1 MKGSILLLFLAFLI
15 GAWITLYAKR
25 TRDKKR
31 LQKDTKEILLER
43 FKGAAMPAPHDG
55 QKTVGTEEMSDL
67 SQKIKG
73 SRKRVYP
80 YHSKEYRNSKERRK
94 SRVPD
99 GITFRFIDRRQS
111 DEPYYHGPE
120 RRSGMDR
127 RGKIWDRRKP
137 LAFQYS

>member
-1 MKGSILLLFLAFLI
+1 MKDGILLLFLALLI
-15 GAWITLYAKR
+15 GAWITLHAKR
-25 TRDKKR
+25 TKDKKR

-43 FKGAAMPAPHDG
+43 FKDAVMPARNDG
-55 QKTVGTEEMSDL
+55 QKAVGTEEISDL
-67 SQKIKG
+67 RQEIKG
-73 SRKRVYP
+73 SRKSVYP
-80 YHSKEYRNSKERRK
+80 YHQKEYRSGEERRK

-99 GITFRFIDRRQS
+99 GVTFEFVDRRQS
-111 DEPYYHGPE
+111 DDPYYSGPE

>member
-55 QKTVGTEEMSDL
+55 QKTVDTEEISDL
-67 SQKIKG
+67 AQKIKG

-80 YHSKEYRNSKERRK
+80 YHQKEYRSGEERRK

-99 GITFRFIDRRQS
+99 GVTFKFIDRRQRNNPDYIAS
-111 DEPYYHGPE
+111 E
-120 RRSGMDR
+120 RRSGVDR
-127 RGKIWDRRKP
+127 RSKVWDRRKP